1 MAAAST
7 NIADLK
13 AELAKADEIIVGWQD
28 IALGLAAKLC
38 AAK

>member
-13 AELAKADEIIVGWQD
+13 AELAKADEDLVGWRN
-28 IALGLAAKLC
+28 IAIDLAAKLC